1 MCETSVPVMDGISSR
16 GSVPLHSTV
25 ADYNEEFFMCQTSV
39 SRIACYEADELIN
52 RCLLLFA
59 QLGRE
64 YSVNRYLL
72 KLHVPPKDL
81 ASPSIMH

>member
-39 SRIACYEADELIN
+39 NRIAYYEADDLIN
-52 RCLLLFA
+52 RCFLLFA

-72 KLHVPPKDL
+72 KLYVPPKYL
-81 ASPSIMH
+81 VSPFIMH